1 MKIRRLTSC
10 FFAISLFIMFAVM
23 GLYANAQNNA
33 APPYELTPKQQLQ
46 ALMFTTPAYRKEAL
60 KLIIGEANHIA
71 HELNLQENLP
81 ITRSNIVETYI
92 APPRLGQASKNIG
105 NVTTSNYFYAVF
117 SGGLFALTR
126 IHADEEYNKLKI
138 KYTWPIS
145 QIDTNA
151 AYQAATQFLANVS
164 VDVKGLNRDCNIHI
178 LAMGRNGK
186 FFVPAYRVYWV
197 PKGQKGH
204 GSVAGVE
211 LFKPSKILWQFY
223 VKQPKYVLRKPI
235 KITNL
240 NYLLSQTNTPPS
252 GNLQK
257 ADLK

>member
-1 MKIRRLTSC
+1 MKIRHLASR
-10 FFAISLFIMFAVM
+10 FFAISLFTIFTVI
-23 GLYANAQNNA
+23 GLYADAQDNAT
-33 APPYELTPKQQLQ
+33 PPYELTPKQQLQ

-60 KLIIGEANHIA
+60 RLIIGEANHIA

-81 ITRSNIVETYI
+81 IIQSNIVETYI
-92 APPRLGQASKNIG
+92 APPRLAQASKNIG
-105 NVTTSNYFYAVF
+105 NITTSNYFYAVF
-117 SGGLFALTR
+117 SGGLFALTK
-126 IHADEEYNKLKI
+126 IHSDEEFNKLKI

-151 AYQAATQFLANVS
+151 AYQAATQFLADVA
-164 VDVKGLNRDCNIHI
+164 VDVKALNRDCNVHV

-204 GSVAGVE
+204 GSAAGVE
-211 LFKPSKILWQFY
+211 LFEPTKILWQFY

-235 KITNL
+235 KVTNL
-240 NYLLSQTNTPPS
+240 DDLLSQTNAPT
-252 GNLQK
+252 LR
-257 ADLK
+257 